1 MEAAVVLA
9 SACVVLV
16 PIVIKDMIL
25 GAETECK
32 QESRLEFKNQP
43 KNPLRSFQ
51 KQGNTSAD
59 PHFRVW
65 SLNFRSRKKKEGEYD
80 LV

>member
-43 KNPLRSFQ
+43 ISLLCSFQ
-51 KQGNTSAD
+51 KQGNTSTD
-59 PHFRVW
+59 HHFRVW